1 MKKLKETNDTK
12 TGPQLTDDELEEALT
27 ASNNSMS
34 DIEELIEDTEK
45 IVNDKNLNIK
55 LPGFKTVLNIEDMIV
70 RHLNDKEMKKEILAT
85 TISEEATLSIT
96 KHKEKS
102 NKIVLDNDIFKEIKM
117 ASESLKQII
126 APLITGDS
134 GGPMVMNVGGKYT
147 VLGVVSFSY
156 GCARPDK
163 PGVYTRVA
171 RFDKWIQNTMRN
183 N

>member
-1 MKKLKETNDTK
+1 MDKPSYIDADACEKVDRK
-12 TGPQLTDDELEEALT
+12 TGGHTDW
-27 ASNNSMS
+27 
-34 DIEELIEDTEK
+34 LIDGQTDRQ
-45 IVNDKNLNIK
+45 IQTN
-55 LPGFKTVLNIEDMIV
+55 
-70 RHLNDKEMKKEILAT
+70 
-85 TISEEATLSIT
+85 
-96 KHKEKS
+96 HK
-102 NKIVLDNDIFKEIKM
+102 
-117 ASESLKQII
+117 SLKQII